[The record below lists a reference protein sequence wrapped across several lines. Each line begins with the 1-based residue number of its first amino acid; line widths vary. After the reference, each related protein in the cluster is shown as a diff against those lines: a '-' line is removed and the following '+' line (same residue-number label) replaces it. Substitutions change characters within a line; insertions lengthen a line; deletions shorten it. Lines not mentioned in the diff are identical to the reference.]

1 MSLLFKNYTKFK
13 PKKDLQ
19 LQIKTVLFKRGA
31 LQQEQQQW
39 WSNQWTL
46 EPNIYGGGGWSP
58 RRAVRWQSE
67 HDAIIIVQLDRA
79 SASSAKQR
87 KHWQESCEEYL
98 PIKTRWNILLTAS
111 LNSQRRTVG
120 WIPSKWIPAKKCNCS
135 SLTSD
140 DHSKP
145 PSLLCVRV
153 CWDSWIR
160 KWRVCWMSDR
170 IQNLMH
176 QIGSKIFIY
185 QTGSKRCIRLDPRY
199 IYIRLDPR
207 DASDWIRNPFR
218 GTSVSP
224 APSLVTASAFVT
236 SSSCHVAEAH
246 ANVKACREMWQV
258 SWHVMMSWPVACH
271 GVSF

>member
-1 MSLLFKNYTKFK
+1 MKLKICNFSYFLIRYVHVMSLLFKNYTKFK

-98 PIKTRWNILLTAS
+98 PIKTRWIFS
-111 LNSQRRTVG
+111 SQ
-120 WIPSKWIPAKKCNCS
+120 
-135 SLTSD
+135 
-140 DHSKP
+140 P
-145 PSLLCVRV
+145 PSTARGGR
-153 CWDSWIR
+153 WDGS
-160 KWRVCWMSDR
+160 
-170 IQNLMH
+170 H
-176 QIGSKIFIY
+176 QSGS
-185 QTGSKRCIRLDPRY
+185 QQ
-199 IYIRLDPR
+199 
-207 DASDWIRNPFR
+207 RN
-218 GTSVSP
+218 
-224 APSLVTASAFVT
+224 ATAAL
-236 SSSCHVAEAH
+236 
-246 ANVKACREMWQV
+246 
-258 SWHVMMSWPVACH
+258 
-271 GVSF
+271 

>member
-46 EPNIYGGGGWSP
+46 EPNIFGGGGGWSP

-79 SASSAKQR
+79 SASSAKKALTRELRGIFADKNSVEYSPHSLPQ
-87 KHWQESCEEYL
+87 QPEEDGGMDST
-98 PIKTRWNILLTAS
+98 KV
-111 LNSQRRTVG
+111 VG
-120 WIPSKWIPAKKCNCS
+120 WIPTKVDSTKVDPSKEMQLQLFNIWWSFKAS
-135 SLTSD
+135 
-140 DHSKP
+140 

-160 KWRVCWMSDR
+160 KWVCWMSDR
-170 IQNLMH
+170 I
-176 QIGSKIFIY
+176 
-185 QTGSKRCIRLDPRY
+185 
-199 IYIRLDPR
+199 
-207 DASDWIRNPFR
+207 
-218 GTSVSP
+218 
-224 APSLVTASAFVT
+224 
-236 SSSCHVAEAH
+236 
-246 ANVKACREMWQV
+246 
-258 SWHVMMSWPVACH
+258 
-271 GVSF
+271 